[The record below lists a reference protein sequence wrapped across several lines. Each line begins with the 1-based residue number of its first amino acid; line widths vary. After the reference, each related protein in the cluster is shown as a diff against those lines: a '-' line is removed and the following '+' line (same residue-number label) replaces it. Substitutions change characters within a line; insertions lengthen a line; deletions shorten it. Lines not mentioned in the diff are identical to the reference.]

1 MNFKPFVFAALTV
14 ASLVA
19 QAPAQAQTKKELV
32 AKLLL
37 LQQTGVEGMARM
49 LVEQPAMQIMQ
60 QLNVVV
66 QQRVPQEKREALA
79 REIQADLKK
88 YVDETVPLVRDRAIK
103 LAPLTIGVILEEKL
117 TEEEL
122 KQVIALLESPANRK
136 FQALA
141 GDMQRVLSEKLVA
154 ESRPEVQP
162 KIIALEQA
170 VTKRVRNA
178 APGAFAPVGAPSAN
192 TGTPAK

>member
-1 MNFKPFVFAALTV
+1 MSLKHFVFAAAAV
-14 ASLVA
+14 AGLLA

-103 LAPLTIGVILEEKL
+103 LAPLTIGVMLEEKL

-122 KQVIALLESPANRK
+122 KQVIALLESPANKK

>member
-1 MNFKPFVFAALTV
+1 MMFKHFVFAVLAV
-14 ASLVA
+14 ASLV
-19 QAPAQAQTKKELV
+19 PLAQAQTKKELV
-32 AKLLL
+32 AKVLL
-37 LQQTGVEGMARM
+37 LQQTGIEGMARM

-79 REIQADLKK
+79 REIQGDLKK
-88 YVDETVPLVRDRAIK
+88 YIDETVPIVRDRAIK
-103 LAPLTIGVILEEKL
+103 LAPLTIGLVLEEKL

-122 KQVIALLESPANRK
+122 KQVIALLESSANRK

-162 KIIALEQA
+162 KIQALEQT
-170 VTKRVRNA
+170 VTKRVRAA
-178 APGAFAPVGAPSAN
+178 APGALAPVGAPS
-192 TGTPAK
+192 GTTTTPNK

>member
-1 MNFKPFVFAALTV
+1 MMFKHFALVVLAV
-14 ASLVA
+14 ASLVN
-19 QAPAQAQTKKELV
+19 PAQAQSKKELV

-103 LAPLTIGVILEEKL
+103 LAPLTIGVMLEEKL

-162 KIIALEQA
+162 KILALEQA
-170 VTKRVRNA
+170 VTKRVRTA
-178 APGAFAPVGAPSAN
+178 APGALAPAGPPSAGT
-192 TGTPAK
+192 TGK